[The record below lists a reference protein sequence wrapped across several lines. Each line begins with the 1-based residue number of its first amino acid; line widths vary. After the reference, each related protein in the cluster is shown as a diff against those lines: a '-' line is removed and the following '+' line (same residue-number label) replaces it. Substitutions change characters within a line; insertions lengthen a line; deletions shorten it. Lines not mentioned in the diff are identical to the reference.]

1 MWCLGHVLECD
12 EKMFLNG
19 STFFPYKSIL
29 RGGLGGVFVQERVTM
44 VTIKDSSLQLTAYS
58 LQGTCFRNIR
68 PGPGRNPKI
77 MNHSQ
82 RPSLRNTS
90 EGSQKETK
98 FLSRNQFLR
107 RILARSCSEDGSC
120 PQTKRGESRGAQ
132 ECRSVGGSPRLAR
145 SNSHFLAGQ
154 GWQPWWCLQL
164 QFRRRLRCSEEEL
177 VARVKSTV
185 PRYLWFNKTVPRYL
199 CFNKKNCTKVSML

>member
-58 LQGTCFRNIR
+58 LQGTCFRNHIWEDT
-68 PGPGRNPKI
+68 

-98 FLSRNQFLR
+98 FSSRNQFLR

-145 SNSHFLAGQ
+145 SNSHFSPCKVQFTFSCLA
-154 GWQPWWCLQL
+154 
-164 QFRRRLRCSEEEL
+164 RLATLVMFTVIKTAAIQEKVKVFWGGTSFTGEE
-177 VARVKSTV
+177 
-185 PRYLWFNKTVPRYL
+185 
-199 CFNKKNCTKVSML
+199 CCTKVSMI